1 MRQLIFLL
9 FFLPIIVFGQQSPT
23 QILNTPWQKINYKLE
38 VGQRLLLPA
47 DTLSYPPGATV
58 RDTTRLLAFAPNGNL
73 YKLWNGVWS
82 LIGAGGGTDV
92 QLLSDTAIVVGD
104 DTVRI
109 KPITFESDMP
119 SAYFFKDGDTIRD
132 YTLQYLNDSV
142 KVRKSGD
149 TLFFPNGDTVLL
161 EDAST
166 TQRGFVNT
174 SAQGFAGEKN
184 FIDKLTLG
192 QQFSTTK
199 KGELELLT
207 STSGGLAS
215 YSFRIKDRGQTTA
228 NQQGLLFDVFRD
240 QSSNRGIAYIT
251 GNQEDS
257 RPIFKISGAG
267 VRVNQNRKNIISELR
282 PDSTEITNEG
292 LGGIQIGG
300 GSTAARPASVGAGSI
315 RYNSDS
321 SGIEWYNGSAWRV
334 LGSGGGGSGTVTTG
348 YGINGDG
355 SGGDPLRV
363 DTATLRGDY
372 IRNQY
377 AAKEAKNSWYQKA
390 RLDSLLSGFVTVQH
404 NNANGG
410 VVVLRDKGAGVPPSL
425 GDNIGQFA
433 AGGYV
438 GDTVNLGRRGGMRI
452 LANQNWSNTANGSTV
467 LFDVT
472 TNNSLTAR
480 VRARLWGQGFGVSGY
495 GTSLGSTALTPP
507 ATLFVEK
514 SGGSTNNT
522 KAFAL
527 HDSTGTERFHV
538 TDSGRIQG
546 DAYAGSSQAQV
557 LAGTDG
563 TLTRGYINTDD
574 VVKAFRAL
582 GSGIKA
588 QTVGMNLTNA
598 TIASTMQ
605 DSRNYLTA
613 VYLSEATT
621 ITGVGFLMA
630 TQGDYTADNNN
641 RVGLYS
647 YSGGTLT
654 LVASSA
660 NNGNLWKAAAN
671 TVVKEPFTTPYVAQ
685 PGIYFVGLLYNSSAQ
700 TTAPQIRRVTNSP
713 STVDF
718 DFTNSAK
725 ISGSVAPTNN
735 DLGAS
740 IATTDVSV
748 NTNMLY
754 VFIY

>member
-1 MRQLIFLL
+1 MRQLIFL
-9 FFLPIIVFGQQSPT
+9 FFLFPLIAVGQQSPT

-92 QLLSDTAIVVGD
+92 QLLGDSAIVVGD
-104 DTVRI
+104 DTIRV

-119 SAYFFKDGDTIRD
+119 PAYFFKDGDTIRD

-149 TLFFPNGDTVLL
+149 TLFFPNGDSIYAAGIDRTGFLTADSQYIDGPKIFTENLQVGSWALGNRDIKIHMYPNLFSPGEGNSNYAFIRGRDLGNNSGQLFINGHGGSNGFGALGSANVNLPILTWSNYGVRIKSAATFFTDSANLIIEGDKAVRIPVGTTGQRPNRLL
-161 EDAST
+161 SGYM
-166 TQRGFVNT
+166 RVNT
-174 SAQGFAGEKN
+174 
-184 FIDKLTLG
+184 
-192 QQFSTTK
+192 
-199 KGELELLT
+199 
-207 STSGGLAS
+207 
-215 YSFRIKDRGQTTA
+215 
-228 NQQGLLFDVFRD
+228 
-240 QSSNRGIAYIT
+240 
-251 GNQEDS
+251 
-257 RPIFKISGAG
+257 
-267 VRVNQNRKNIISELR
+267 
-282 PDSTEITNEG
+282 
-292 LGGIQIGG
+292 
-300 GSTAARPASVGAGSI
+300 
-315 RYNSDS
+315 DS

-334 LGSGGGGSGTVTTG
+334 LGSGGGGGSGTVTSITAGLRLTG
-348 YGINGDG
+348 GTITT
-355 SGGDPLRV
+355 SGTIDV
-363 DTATLRGDY
+363 DTAALSGAY
-372 IRNQY
+372 IKNQI
-377 AAKEAKNSWYQKA
+377 AAKESKNSWYQKA

-472 TNNSLTAR
+472 TNDSLTAR
-480 VRARLWGQGFGVSGY
+480 VRARLWGQGFGVSAY

-514 SGGSTNNT
+514 SLGNTNNT

-527 HDSTGTERFHV
+527 QDSTATERFHV

-546 DAYAGSSQAQV
+546 DAYAGTSQAQV

-563 TLTRGYINTDD
+563 TLTRGFVNTDD
-574 VVKAFRAL
+574 VVKVFQAL
-582 GSGIKA
+582 GSEMKA
-588 QTVGMNLTNA
+588 QTVGMSVTNA
-598 TIASTMQ
+598 TASLTMP
-605 DSRNYLTA
+605 DARAYFTA
-613 VYLSEATT
+613 VWLSDART
-621 ITGVGFLMA
+621 ITGVGWIQQTA
-630 TQGDYTADNNN
+630 GSYTADATNQI
-641 RVGLYS
+641 GLYTF
-647 YSGGTLT
+647 SGGTLT
-654 LVASSA
+654 LVASST
-660 NNGNLWKAAAN
+660 NDGDLWKASSN
-671 TVVKEPFTTPYVAQ
+671 TIGKKAFSSTYSAQ
-685 PGIYFVGLLYNSSAQ
+685 PGLYFIGMVYNSSAE
-700 TTAPQIRRVTNSP
+700 TTAPVIRRVTNAAPHP
-713 STVDF
+713 SFFNF

-725 ISGSVAPTNN
+725 ISGLLDAQSSLPSSVAMSSITTN
-735 DLGAS
+735 S
-740 IATTDVSV
+740 
-748 NTNMLY
+748 NMPY